1 MALWLVPRERA
12 AGRASRSAL
21 ILGIVALVTVVV
33 FWTGLPFPLGAGA
46 IALGL
51 SAREAAAPAAGRG
64 QATAGVALGALAV
77 VASFVVLLVGC
88 VAAGRALSE
97 DAPAPS

>member
-1 MALWLVPRERA
+1 
-12 AGRASRSAL
+12 
-21 ILGIVALVTVVV
+21 
-33 FWTGLPFPLGAGA
+33 
-46 IALGL
+46 
-51 SAREAAAPAAGRG
+51 
-64 QATAGVALGALAV
+64 VALGALAV